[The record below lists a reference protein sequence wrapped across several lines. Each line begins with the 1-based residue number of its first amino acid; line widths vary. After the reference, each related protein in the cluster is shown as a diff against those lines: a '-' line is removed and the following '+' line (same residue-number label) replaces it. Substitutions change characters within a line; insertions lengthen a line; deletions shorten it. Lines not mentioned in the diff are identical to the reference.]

1 MNETVQVTYKFGG
14 DLDKKVE
21 EVTLGIKG
29 LRDESES
36 TFRRLLESSDNTF
49 NSMSEN
55 NRRLAVSIQENINTL
70 RQLSATE
77 ESLENSRAQGNIST
91 AAYLETKAKLVVREN
106 ELREAIITGT
116 HTLNERIGK
125 EKEAVGSL
133 NSLRGSM
140 MSLVDTYRSMSK
152 ADRDGEAGSQLLTKI
167 QNLDKEIGQAESRLA
182 GLRSAGGTTFNS
194 LNMSVQQVAREL
206 PSLTMGVNT
215 FSWPYQITCRS

>member
-55 NRRLAVSIQENINTL
+55 NRRLAVCIQENINTL

-77 ESLENSRAQGNIST
+77 ESLDNSRAQGNIST
-91 AAYLETKAKLVVREN
+91 TAYLETKAKLVVREN

-125 EKEAVGSL
+125 EK
-133 NSLRGSM
+133 RGSRF
-140 MSLVDTYRSMSK
+140 L
-152 ADRDGEAGSQLLTKI
+152 E
-167 QNLDKEIGQAESRLA
+167 
-182 GLRSAGGTTFNS
+182 F
-194 LNMSVQQVAREL
+194 VAR
-206 PSLTMGVNT
+206 
-215 FSWPYQITCRS
+215 